1 MDYFSDGDVRNPT
14 LVLIHRG
21 GTLHR
26 MWEPQLAPLAER
38 YHVIAPDLY
47 YPGKWGDFTVAQA
60 ADDVLGLVAELVEW
74 PVVLVGMSLGSAVA
88 MQIAVNAPERV
99 SGMVLGAPR
108 VRVPNG
114 AMRTNRLIMQLL
126 PRKMVERS
134 HVRSHRST
142 TDDLSEEAEQD
153 LYRIGRP
160 GLLAASRAME
170 GIDFSDALPDMTMPI
185 RIVIGQYGSEQARSA
200 ATIIARRAPDAHLHM
215 IEDAGNSI
223 NLDQPEAFTHAI
235 TEFVDSL

>member
-1 MDYFSDGDVRNPT
+1 VGAAACPAHGALS
-14 LVLIHRG
+14 
-21 GTLHR
+21 
-26 MWEPQLAPLAER
+26 
-38 YHVIAPDLY
+38 HVIAPDLY

-126 PRKMVERS
+126 PRKNGRAQPCS
-134 HVRSHRST
+134 QLIAAP
-142 TDDLSEEAEQD
+142 TDDLSEEAEQRTCIASGG
-153 LYRIGRP
+153 LGCWRP
-160 GLLAASRAME
+160 HEQWKAST
-170 GIDFSDALPDMTMPI
+170 SPTPC
-185 RIVIGQYGSEQARSA
+185 Q
-200 ATIIARRAPDAHLHM
+200 T
-215 IEDAGNSI
+215 
-223 NLDQPEAFTHAI
+223 
-235 TEFVDSL
+235 